1 MNLHTIVRHIKALI
15 IKEFT
20 ATLQDPRS
28 RFIIIVPPLLQLFI
42 FANSASM
49 EIRNVNLAI
58 LNYDNSKIASSFLYE
73 FKNAKFVKNY
83 IEVKSI
89 NEINKLITD
98 QKINMGIIINND
110 FSSCFKNNN
119 RIAKIQTIFDGRQTN
134 VANILSGY
142 ANLIANNFVKKEL
155 GIQNNK
161 IEISETNFY
170 NPNLEFIWFTVI
182 SLVGILSAMTGLV
195 LTSLSIAN
203 EKEKGTFDEI
213 LISPLSSFEILL
225 GKTIPALIISF
236 GVNIFMTISAIII
249 YRVPFLGSSFLF
261 IVSSIIFI
269 LSILSVGLFLSSI
282 SKTQQ
287 QAIFLAFTFFVP
299 TVMTSG
305 YVSPIENMPK
315 FFQFIASLN
324 PLNYYFVI
332 IKGIFLKN
340 INLIPVLKNLIPLL
354 TITFIMMILTYYVFE
369 KKNFDA

>member
-1 MNLHTIVRHIKALI
+1 MNLHTVVRHIKALI
-15 IKEFT
+15 IKEFK

-49 EIRNVNLAI
+49 EIRNVDLAV
-58 LNYDNSKIASSFLYE
+58 LNYDNSRIASSFIYE

-83 IEVKSI
+83 IEVNSI
-89 NEINKLITD
+89 NEINKLILD

-119 RIAKIQTIFDGRQTN
+119 RTAKIQAILDGRQTN

-142 ANLIANNFVKKEL
+142 TNIIANNFLKKEL
-155 GIQNNK
+155 GVQSNK
-161 IEISETNFY
+161 IEICETNFY

-182 SLVGILSAMTGLV
+182 SLVGILQAMTGLV

-225 GKTIPALIISF
+225 GKTIPPLIISF
-236 GVNIFMTISAIII
+236 GVNIFMTISAIVI
-249 YRVPFLGSSFLF
+249 YRVPFLGSIFLF
-261 IVSSIIFI
+261 LVSSIIFI

-305 YVSPIENMPK
+305 YVSPIENMPN
-315 FFQFIASLN
+315 FFKLIASLN

-340 INLIPVLKNLIPLL
+340 INILPVLKNLIPLL
-354 TITFIMMILTYYVFE
+354 AITLVMMTLTHYIFE
-369 KKNFDA
+369 KKNFEA